1 MDKSNNDHFDVFAK
15 VTRERR
21 SIRSF
26 KKQPV
31 PQAVLEEIFSLAQL
45 APSGCNTQP
54 WLTYV
59 VSGAARDRLSEGLI
73 AVAREQRRSVDIPH
87 TNPYH
92 GVFKDRQYDAARQV
106 YGVLGIP
113 REDKAGRFDAFL
125 RNYDFFGAPHVAIV
139 CLPAWGGIREAA
151 DLGMYAQ
158 TLMLAIT
165 AHGLGSCPQAALGTF
180 SDVIREQLDIP
191 ADHKVLFG
199 VSFGYPDDAPVNA
212 VRISRATLAEST
224 RFVS

>member
-1 MDKSNNDHFDVFAK
+1 VAKSNNDHLEVF
-15 VTRERR
+15 VQVVRERR
-21 SIRSF
+21 SVRSF
-26 KKQPV
+26 LKQPV
-31 PQAVLEEIFSLAQL
+31 SQAVLDDIFSLAQL

-73 AVAREQRRSVDIPH
+73 AVAREHRSSVDIAH
-87 TNPYH
+87 TNPYY
-92 GVFKDRQYDAARQV
+92 GVFKERQYDAARQV
-106 YGVLGIP
+106 YGALGIP
-113 REDKAGRFDAFL
+113 REDKVGRFEAFL
-125 RNYDFFGAPHVAIV
+125 HNYDFFGAPHVAII

-151 DLGMYAQ
+151 DLGMFAQ

-180 SDVIREQLDIP
+180 SDVIREQLNIP
-191 ADHKVLFG
+191 DDHKILFG

-212 VRISRATLAEST
+212 VRIGRATLADST
-224 RFVS
+224 RFIS